1 MDFRT
6 FSADFAKEVN
16 GTYDEYDEM
25 KSVFIIPL
33 ANGRNQTVIAEIK
46 QHTDGREM
54 VRVDS
59 RICKLF
65 SPIKYSEILAASAN
79 FIHSRF
85 IAEDDFLKA
94 EASFYLDN
102 LNEEIIKE
110 MIMEVAQVADD
121 WELAITGEDIH

>member
-1 MDFRT
+1 MDFKA
-6 FSADFAKEVN
+6 FSTDFAKEVD
-16 GTYDEYDEM
+16 GTYDEYDDM

-46 QHTDGREM
+46 EHTDGREM

-65 SPIKYSEILAASAN
+65 SPIKYSEILAASVN
-79 FIHSRF
+79 FIHARF
-85 IAEDDFLKA
+85 IAEDDYLKA

-102 LNEEIIKE
+102 LNEGIIKE

-121 WELAITGEDIH
+121 WELEITGEDIH